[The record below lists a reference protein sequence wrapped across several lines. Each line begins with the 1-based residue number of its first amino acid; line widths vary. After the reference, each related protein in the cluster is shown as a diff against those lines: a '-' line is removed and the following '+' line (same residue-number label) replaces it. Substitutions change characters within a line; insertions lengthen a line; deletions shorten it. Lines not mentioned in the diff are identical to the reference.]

1 MTAGKGGTVS
11 VTVLFCGD
19 GEREG
24 VQEDNTRDE
33 VNFEPIF
40 VIILKNSCSH
50 CKFQNYSI
58 FRKIQRLPGLSV

>member
-1 MTAGKGGTVS
+1 MVRSLTAGKGGTVS

-24 VQEDNTRDE
+24 VQEDKTRDE

-40 VIILKNSCSH
+40 EIYYYH
-50 CKFQNYSI
+50 FEKF
-58 FRKIQRLPGLSV
+58 V